1 MTTSDIQA
9 VVASAQARGTDSLE
23 RLIRNRNPDAPD
35 PEVTDQLQRAVAIIV
50 GLPDLLERAEQ
61 EARIQGVILAVAPV
75 LARAREYVLRPVDLI
90 PEMTRGLAGLLDDA
104 YFVLRL
110 LHALG
115 QGPEPLLRESMGEHL
130 GFLRGL
136 TGEDVAGRLD
146 RLSVQTLLETQKDLR
161 DAWEEGA
168 AEA

>member
-23 RLIRNRNPDAPD
+23 RLIRNRNPQALA
-35 PEVTDQLQRAVAIIV
+35 PEVSDQLERAVAIIAE
-50 GLPDLLERAEQ
+50 LPDLLERAEQ
-61 EARIQGVILAVAPV
+61 EARVRGVILAVAPV

-90 PEMTRGLAGLLDDA
+90 PEMAQGLAGLLDDA

-115 QGPEPLLRESMGEHL
+115 QGPEPLLREDMGEHL
-130 GFLRGL
+130 GFLRKL

>member
-1 MTTSDIQA
+1 MNLSDIHA

-23 RLIRNRNPDAPD
+23 RLIRKRNPAAPE
-35 PEVTDQLQRAVAIIV
+35 PEVAGQLERAVGIIA
-50 GLPDLLERAEQ
+50 GIPDLLEQAEN
-61 EARIQGVILAVAPV
+61 EARVRGVTLAVAPV
-75 LARAREYVLRPVDLI
+75 LARAREYFLRPVDLI
-90 PEMTRGLAGLLDDA
+90 PEMTQGLAGLLDDA

-110 LHALG
+110 LHSLG
-115 QGPEPLLRESMGEHL
+115 QGPEPLLQEDTGEHL

-136 TGEDVAGRLD
+136 TGDDVAGRLD
-146 RLSVQTLLETQKDLR
+146 RLSVQTLLETQKELR